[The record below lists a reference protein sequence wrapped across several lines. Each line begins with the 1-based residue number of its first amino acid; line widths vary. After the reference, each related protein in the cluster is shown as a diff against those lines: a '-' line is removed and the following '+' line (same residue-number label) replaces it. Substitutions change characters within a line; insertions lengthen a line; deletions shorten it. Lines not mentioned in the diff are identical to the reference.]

1 MKVDMSPKAIENRL
15 KLVGELTRACL
26 LIRKNSLEKIKKE
39 REINNFENY
48 SSRLYKANTSGKRK

>member
-26 LIRKNSLEKIKKE
+26 LLRRHSSEKQTPSKKSANIGFAQKFK
-39 REINNFENY
+39 REEMVNRE
-48 SSRLYKANTSGKRK
+48 S

>member
-26 LIRKNSLEKIKKE
+26 LLRLNSSEKQTPSKKSANIDE
-39 REINNFENY
+39 SLR
-48 SSRLYKANTSGKRK
+48 SASLKSRPRRVE